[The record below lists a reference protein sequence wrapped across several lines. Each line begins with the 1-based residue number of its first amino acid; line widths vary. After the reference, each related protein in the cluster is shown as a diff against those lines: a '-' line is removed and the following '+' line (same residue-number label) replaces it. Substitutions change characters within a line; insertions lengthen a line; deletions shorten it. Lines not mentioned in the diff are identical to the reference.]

1 MEISNIID
9 EDALNEALYLIY
21 KEKGEAVLELLK
33 KEGRFAPELYNSEY
47 KYVTD
52 KIHEFQTRMERKRS
66 QEESMQFNQA
76 SDYRPVRDSSKE
88 PTLTQNSMSSTS
100 TLTPMSAVG
109 SLAAS
114 TATSVSIA
122 NGANHH
128 VDSTA
133 PCCTSMSGPAA
144 MSTASAMMSS
154 APSTATLA
162 STVSSAASYSS
173 LSQSSLSSSATLTSS
188 LASTA
193 ASIAAAAA
201 AAVGSAASA
210 SNSYSSNLT
219 ANSHLD
225 GPSSLNSLS
234 SLSSA
239 GANSN
244 GNNNNSNNSNGS
256 SSTLANSNVTLLST
270 MSTISS
276 STAQQSSG
284 NSSSSTGAELQ
295 LRAQLPMNQHTTV
308 PIRPGATVR
317 DLLEKKLTTRSLKP
331 EDCRVYIKETRTPVQ
346 WDADATE
353 LAQQQHLKIVELV
366 VESKNIDSLA
376 KRKLQSYH
384 TFQRKTFFTTIVYC
398 CKCSKILF
406 SGFRCQTCQARYH
419 QRCCDSVL
427 YMPCPVN
434 SGQPHLQ
441 GSVRYPDVDGLNVV
455 QNFGQNDPSM
465 LLHNHHHHH
474 RNVGGAAA
482 YRHRGGGGHQPHYPT
497 HSAAAAAAAAAAKT
511 HRERSSS
518 APNVSNLS
526 VNVSRQ
532 DGGKAGTNIVFP
544 TATLAAAA
552 AAGAA
557 AAAAAAA
564 APAAPLSMPASATLS
579 RRHREG
585 PNGEILPPHQRRRRD
600 SRDEWEIPHAS
611 ITRYECIGSGSF
623 GTVYRGFW
631 HGHVAIKELN
641 VTDQDAT
648 QMQAFRNE
656 VAVLRKTRHE
666 NVLLFIGCVSKPR
679 LAIITQWC
687 NGSSLYRR
695 LHVME
700 EPYGAAEILDISKQT
715 AQGMDYLHARGI
727 IHRDLKSNNILLHE
741 GLVKIGDFGLATVKT
756 RWSGSHQFRQ
766 PSGSILWMAP
776 EVIRMKDDDPYTV
789 KSDVY
794 AFGVVLYELCSGQ
807 LPYNKLSNKD
817 LILFKVGSG
826 LLRPDIKDLKK
837 GTPKRIPEL
846 MTKCV
851 QFDRDQR
858 PSFKF
863 VLEELEGALQLLPRI
878 QRSSSEPTLNRS
890 NFYYKPDDSDLIFA
904 QSPMT
909 PMTGLGGEQNF
920 VYPSIY

>member
-1 MEISNIID
+1 
-9 EDALNEALYLIY
+9 
-21 KEKGEAVLELLK
+21 
-33 KEGRFAPELYNSEY
+33 EY

-201 AAVGSAASA
+201 AAA
-210 SNSYSSNLT
+210 
-219 ANSHLD
+219 
-225 GPSSLNSLS
+225 
-234 SLSSA
+234 
-239 GANSN
+239 
-244 GNNNNSNNSNGS
+244 
-256 SSTLANSNVTLLST
+256 
-270 MSTISS
+270 
-276 STAQQSSG
+276 
-284 NSSSSTGAELQ
+284 AELQ

-441 GSVRYPDVDGLNVV
+441 GSARYPDVDGLNVV

-532 DGGKAGTNIVFP
+532 DGGKVCA
-544 TATLAAAA
+544 
-552 AAGAA
+552 
-557 AAAAAAA
+557 
-564 APAAPLSMPASATLS
+564 
-579 RRHREG
+579 
-585 PNGEILPPHQRRRRD
+585 
-600 SRDEWEIPHAS
+600 
-611 ITRYECIGSGSF
+611 
-623 GTVYRGFW
+623 
-631 HGHVAIKELN
+631 VA
-641 VTDQDAT
+641 
-648 QMQAFRNE
+648 F
-656 VAVLRKTRHE
+656 
-666 NVLLFIGCVSKPR
+666 
-679 LAIITQWC
+679 
-687 NGSSLYRR
+687 
-695 LHVME
+695 
-700 EPYGAAEILDISKQT
+700 
-715 AQGMDYLHARGI
+715 
-727 IHRDLKSNNILLHE
+727 
-741 GLVKIGDFGLATVKT
+741 
-756 RWSGSHQFRQ
+756 
-766 PSGSILWMAP
+766 
-776 EVIRMKDDDPYTV
+776 
-789 KSDVY
+789 
-794 AFGVVLYELCSGQ
+794 
-807 LPYNKLSNKD
+807 
-817 LILFKVGSG
+817 
-826 LLRPDIKDLKK
+826 
-837 GTPKRIPEL
+837 
-846 MTKCV
+846 
-851 QFDRDQR
+851 
-858 PSFKF
+858 
-863 VLEELEGALQLLPRI
+863 
-878 QRSSSEPTLNRS
+878 
-890 NFYYKPDDSDLIFA
+890 
-904 QSPMT
+904 
-909 PMTGLGGEQNF
+909 
-920 VYPSIY
+920 